1 MTNPIDG
8 KTVVATV
15 ERVAARMQALRD
27 ELTRLDAA
35 VGDGDLGITA
45 SKGAS
50 AVLDYMEANDPGDDL
65 GKFLAGM
72 GMAFNRAAPG
82 TMGTLIATALM
93 RAGKVARGEA
103 SLDPSILAQMLEAA
117 DVGIQERGKA
127 KPGDK
132 TVIDAL
138 HPAAEAFSDALERG
152 ENLEAAGDAMLQA
165 AREGRDAIVPLR
177 SQVGRA
183 SWVGERTENQPDPGA
198 VLCVEM
204 LEVIVDPG
212 SSTDDA

>member
-1 MTNPIDG
+1 MHEI
-8 KTVVATV
+8 
-15 ERVAARMQALRD
+15 RD

-45 SKGAS
+45 SKGAT
-50 AVLDYMEANDPGDDL
+50 AVLEYASANDPGDDL
-65 GKFLAGM
+65 GKFLLGM

-93 RAGKVARGEA
+93 RAGKVARGQA
-103 SLDPSILAQMLEAA
+103 VLDAPMLAKMLEAA

-138 HPAAEAFSDALERG
+138 HPAAEAFYAAVERG
-152 ENLEAAGDAMLQA
+152 EELEAAGTAMLHA
-165 AREGRDAIVPLR
+165 AREGRDAIIPLR

-198 VLCVEM
+198 VLGVEI
-204 LEVIVDPG
+204 LEAIVDCNPG
-212 SSTDDA
+212 GSDR

>member
-198 VLCVEM
+198 VLCVEI
-204 LEVIVDPG
+204 LEAIIDPG